1 MAHASKSNI
10 KYRMIVFDWDGTI
23 MDSTSLIAECLQAAA
38 RDMQLTPPSTEEAK
52 HIIGLGIRDSTRLLF
67 PSIANDDAKLLAFAE
82 RYRAHYL
89 PHDQDL
95 RLYAGIPELL
105 TQLRHDERFLTVATG
120 KPRRGLER
128 AFDACGL
135 RHHFQ
140 YTRCADEG
148 FPKPHPDML
157 ERLYAFTGVAPEET
171 IMIGDTTHDLELAA
185 NAGCDAIGV
194 SYGAHSA
201 EKLATRE
208 ARAIVHSVAELAAW
222 LDVHA

>member
-1 MAHASKSNI
+1 MSRNI
-10 KYRMIVFDWDGTI
+10 KYRMVVFDWDGTI

-38 RDMQLTPPSTEEAK
+38 RDMSLPPPSTEEAK
-52 HIIGLGIRDSTRLLF
+52 HIIGLGIRDSTRILF
-67 PSIANDDAKLLAFAE
+67 PMIANDDAKLTAFAE

-89 PHDQDL
+89 PRDQEL
-95 RLYAGIPELL
+95 RLYQGIPELL
-105 TQLRHDERFLTVATG
+105 AQLKHDDRFLAVATG

-135 RHHFQ
+135 RHHFH

-157 ERLYAFTGVAPEET
+157 ERLMSFTGVAADET

-194 SYGAHSA
+194 TYGAHDHD
-201 EKLATRE
+201 KLLTRE
-208 ARAIVHSVAELAAW
+208 SRTIVHSVPELSAW
-222 LDVHA
+222 LRDHA